1 MGGSLKRY
9 FFMKGEE
16 AMRVF
21 KEDKRLCYFLAVLF
35 VVDMFLGGCAAKINY
50 SYDLAADFSM
60 GKNYTW
66 ESGKFTYTYN
76 RDFLIEK
83 KVCYYADQ
91 YLKNKGFTLTPDKPD
106 FVISMNYET
115 EYYNPYKIQILN
127 LYVYR
132 TLSKELIWQ
141 GTAEGTI
148 NVDAASSDL
157 AKAVKKILMKFP
169 PK

>member
-1 MGGSLKRY
+1 
-9 FFMKGEE
+9 MKGEE

-21 KEDKRLCYFLAVLF
+21 KEDKRLCYFLAVIF
-35 VVDMFLGGCAAKINY
+35 TASISLGGCAATIKY
-50 SYDLAADFSM
+50 SFAPAADFST

-66 ESGKFTYTYN
+66 ESERVAISQYP
-76 RDFLIEK
+76 LIEK
-83 KVCYYADQ
+83 NVRYHADQ
-91 YLKNKGFTLTPDKPD
+91 SLKNKGFTLTPDKPD

-115 EYYNPYKIQILN
+115 EYYNPYKMRILN

-132 TLSKELIWQ
+132 IQSKEMIWQ

-148 NVDAASSDL
+148 NADAASSDL
-157 AKAVKKILMKFP
+157 AKVVKKILMKFP